1 MTSMCPQ
8 ARFLGIIKQEGYK
21 LAFRGQKFRS
31 YLTVLKDPKHHIFL
45 GIYQINDDCEIS
57 LDIYEDYPNLYYK
70 ENIEFEINGE
80 ISQGLIYIMNE
91 NYEFNKPSSDYFEMV
106 IQAYNLHNIDISIL
120 IEALNN

>member
-1 MTSMCPQ
+1 MKYYLAYGSNLDIKHMTSMCPQ

-57 LDIYEDYPNLYYK
+57 
-70 ENIEFEINGE
+70 
-80 ISQGLIYIMNE
+80 S
-91 NYEFNKPSSDYFEMV
+91 
-106 IQAYNLHNIDISIL
+106 
-120 IEALNN
+120 

>member
-1 MTSMCPQ
+1 MMIV
-8 ARFLGIIKQEGYK
+8 R
-21 LAFRGQKFRS
+21 
-31 YLTVLKDPKHHIFL
+31 YL
-45 GIYQINDDCEIS
+45 